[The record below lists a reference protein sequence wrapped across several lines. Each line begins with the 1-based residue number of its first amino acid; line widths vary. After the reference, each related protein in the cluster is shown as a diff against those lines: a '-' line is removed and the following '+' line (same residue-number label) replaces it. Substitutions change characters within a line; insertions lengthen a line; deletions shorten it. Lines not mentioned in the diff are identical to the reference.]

1 MTHRSPDLLQTEEPF
16 TLSERR
22 SSSDS
27 NKASSGEVSP
37 YDNNSPVLS
46 ERRGEPGSPGSEQL
60 FRVPEQY
67 SLVGQVAGWS
77 REPGAETW
85 GSKGEPMTYVSLA
98 FFPPKI
104 AVCPWTVFFFF
115 FFFFFNLCQ
124 EKPAIFGSMLVENGP
139 HWPISYN
146 TIHITSMSLMSGFW
160 IWTLVCL
167 KVSFFLP
174 VVQKNYEDAC
184 LLMLFDFS
192 FVCHCVCGGVWPC
205 FAPSRRCV
213 GGACEHLGDVAQ
225 YSETVA
231 QWPTIRR

>member
-1 MTHRSPDLLQTEEPF
+1 MLVLQFSATYHCFGSRQQTTHLVTKGISFDNLKKKKTPIIYSNCCSFFRCLLICKMRFWWVCWRQIQMWWITSWGEKHHSELRNSFTRVRSAVCFFLGGFLSYFSSILTHRSPDLLQTEEPF

-85 GSKGEPMTYVSLA
+85 GSKGELMTYVSLA
-98 FFPPKI
+98 FFPTKL
-104 AVCPWTVFFFF
+104 AVCPWTVFF
-115 FFFFFNLCQ
+115 C
-124 EKPAIFGSMLVENGP
+124 
-139 HWPISYN
+139 
-146 TIHITSMSLMSGFW
+146 
-160 IWTLVCL
+160 
-167 KVSFFLP
+167 
-174 VVQKNYEDAC
+174 
-184 LLMLFDFS
+184 
-192 FVCHCVCGGVWPC
+192 FV
-205 FAPSRRCV
+205 
-213 GGACEHLGDVAQ
+213 
-225 YSETVA
+225 
-231 QWPTIRR
+231 